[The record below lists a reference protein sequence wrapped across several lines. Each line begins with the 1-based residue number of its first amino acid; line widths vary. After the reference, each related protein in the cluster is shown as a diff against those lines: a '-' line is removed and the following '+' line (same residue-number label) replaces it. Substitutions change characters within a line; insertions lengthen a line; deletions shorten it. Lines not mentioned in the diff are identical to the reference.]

1 MKARGF
7 VLVSVT
13 SLLALG
19 GLGGGGYLWSVG
31 HVRRWTGRPDLN
43 FVSCNHCHGV
53 RLDKLAWAKPRPRH
67 RSPAGLAVSPD
78 GRRLFIAL
86 DDVDELVEVDAEN
99 QAVLRRATVVG
110 GPFGLALDREGKRL
124 FVACRHHDRVAQ
136 VDLETFK
143 EVESLSVGMAPV
155 AVAFTSTPEGE
166 RLVVANSG
174 SGDVSVLSVGPL
186 KEIARPAT
194 GREPFGVTTSSE
206 GKLAFVVGRL
216 AEVEHKPASAT
227 APGVPFIVPQPAG
240 YEHIF
245 RPAASELTVLSPV
258 TGRVLRRAKL
268 ESAHLT
274 EDLVSV
280 PGRGWVLAPI
290 IKVRNLVPITQVA
303 NGWVM
308 SSGLAL
314 SDLKGNVTQ
323 VPLDEANDYFADPAG
338 IVVDATGRW
347 AYVASGGSDAI
358 SVVDLDRLA
367 AWLAQAGPATRREA
381 IRDLSLA
388 AEYVVA
394 RIPTGRN
401 PRHLA
406 LSPDGRRL
414 YVSVRLE
421 DQVTVMDTTTFAVLG
436 KVVLGGG
443 GGDDPIRRGERV
455 FTKAAHTFQNQFSC
469 RSCHPDGHVD
479 GLAYDFDGD
488 GIGDNLL
495 DNRTLL
501 GIDAT
506 PPFKWNGK
514 NPSLQVQCGPRFARV
529 LMRTDPI
536 PPADL
541 EDLVTFIKS
550 QPPIRTVHHTRVG
563 RPLTPAQERGRQL
576 FFATRQPD
584 GTPIP
589 RERQCQTCHRP
600 PLFTN
605 RLPSAIGTRGPRDVT
620 DMFDTP
626 HLLSIAASAPYLHDG
641 RARTLEELWT
651 TYQTNDLHG
660 VSSYWNKHQ
669 LNDLIEYLKTL

>member
-7 VLVSVT
+7 VLVS
-13 SLLALG
+13 LA
-19 GLGGGGYLWSVG
+19 GLVAAGSVGTGGYFWSVG
-31 HVRRWTGRPDLN
+31 HVRRWTGNPTLG
-43 FVSCNHCHGV
+43 FVSCTHCHGND
-53 RLDKLAWAKPRPRH
+53 LSKTAWAKPRPRH
-67 RSPAGLAVSPD
+67 PAPAGLAVSPD
-78 GRRLFIAL
+78 GRRLYVAL
-86 DDVDELVEVDAEN
+86 DDVDEVVEADAESL
-99 QAVLRRATVVG
+99 AILRRATVAG
-110 GPFGLALDREGKRL
+110 GPFGLALDRAGRRL
-124 FVACRHHDRVAQ
+124 FVACRHQDRVAQ
-136 VDLETFK
+136 LDLETFR
-143 EVESLSVGMAPV
+143 ETDSVYVGLEPV
-155 AVAFTSTPEGE
+155 AVAFAETPEGE
-166 RLVVANSG
+166 RLIVANSG
-174 SGDVSVLSVGPL
+174 TGDAAVLSVSPL
-186 KEIARPAT
+186 KEVARPKT
-194 GREPFGVTTSSE
+194 GREPFGVAVAPD
-206 GKLAFVVGRL
+206 GRQAWVVGRL
-216 AEVEHKPASAT
+216 AEPDLARGGASAH
-227 APGVPFIVPQPAG
+227 PAEAG
-240 YEHIF
+240 FAHLF
-245 RPAASELTVLSPV
+245 LPAASELTCLSPAR
-258 TGRVLRRAKL
+258 GRVLRRVSL
-268 ESAHLT
+268 ESAHLS
-274 EDLVSV
+274 EDIEYV
-280 PGRGWVLAPI
+280 PARGWVLAPLV
-290 IKVRNLVPITQVA
+290 KVRNLVPITQVA

-308 SSGLAL
+308 SSGLAVA
-314 SDLKGNVTQ
+314 DREGRVTQ

-338 IVVDATGRW
+338 LAVDATGRR

-367 AWLAQAGPATRREA
+367 AWLERADEATRREA
-381 IRDLSLA
+381 IRDLSLS

-421 DQVTVMDTTTFAVLG
+421 DQVWVVDTERLAVTGRLMLG
-436 KVVLGGG
+436 D
-443 GGDDPIRRGERV
+443 GGDTDPIRRGERV
-455 FTKAAHTFQNQFSC
+455 FTKAAHTFQRQFSC

-495 DNRTLL
+495 DNRTLR
-501 GIDAT
+501 GIDRT

-514 NPSLQVQCGPRFARV
+514 NPSLQIQCGPRFARV

-541 EDLVTFIKS
+541 EDLVTFLKS
-550 QPPIRTVHHTRVG
+550 QPPARTRHFTELDK
-563 RPLTPAQERGRQL
+563 PLSPAAERGRKL
-576 FFATRQPD
+576 FFATHQPD

-589 RERQCQTCHRP
+589 IERQCQTCHRP

-605 RLPSAIGTRGPRDVT
+605 RLKSAVGTRGPRDLT
-620 DMFDTP
+620 DEFDTP
-626 HLLSIAASAPYLHDG
+626 HLLGIAASAPYLHDG